1 MVNEDKVKEIVSET
15 FKISRADILMDMT
28 PDDIELWDSLGQLML
43 INNLEK
49 EFNVIFELDEI
60 FEIISIADV
69 LTILKRKEI
78 V

>member
-1 MVNEDKVKEIVSET
+1 
-15 FKISRADILMDMT
+15 MDMT
-28 PDDIELWDSLGQLML
+28 PADIELWDSLGQLML